1 MISVALALEWCTK
14 EKLIY
19 SQSQFSRENFFNF
32 ALRVHALTNEFLHL
46 PAGFSLENV
55 FHVDESAFNFQ

>member
-1 MISVALALEWCTK
+1 MKISLALLTW
-14 EKLIY
+14 
-19 SQSQFSRENFFNF
+19 R
-32 ALRVHALTNEFLHL
+32 AHALTNEFLHL

>member
-1 MISVALALEWCTK
+1 MKISLALLT
-14 EKLIY
+14 Y
-19 SQSQFSRENFFNF
+19 F
-32 ALRVHALTNEFLHL
+32 AWRAHALTNEFLHL